1 MPRVS
6 SMIIMLVILALIYSQ
21 ARKPQTWSWLAGQDQ
36 QLANDAQDSALP
48 LPSSPAEETIIPAAT
63 DLVPAEATDA
73 SRLFEAVSDRSPIST
88 TDMPAYWRCLK
99 WALAQSSADLY
110 RRAQPDV
117 LYTQLWEQPQK
128 YRGKLLRLR
137 LHVRRVLQHET
148 PANSVGVSQLYEAW
162 GVTDESRSHPYVVIF
177 SELPPGLST
186 GADVRK
192 DVVFVGYFLKTM
204 SYTSADATRAA
215 PLLAGRM
222 MPQPAVALAS
232 EPSGSSNVTEW
243 IWVAAVVALLA
254 AAIGWR
260 IIFRRRIRKSTAR
273 APAAE
278 SDLEEWLNLEAA
290 TGEKQSQHVHTN
302 GKE

>member
-1 MPRVS
+1 
-6 SMIIMLVILALIYSQ
+6 MILFLVILALIYSQ
-21 ARKPQTWSWLAGQDQ
+21 ARKPQTWSWLAGQNQ
-36 QLANDAQDSALP
+36 QVANDAADSALP
-48 LPSSPAEETIIPAAT
+48 LPSSPAEETIVPAAT
-63 DLVPAEATDA
+63 DLDPAEAQDA
-73 SRLFEAVSDRSPIST
+73 SMLFEAVSDRSPISS

-99 WALAQSSADLY
+99 WANAQSSADLY

-117 LYTQLWEQPQK
+117 FYTQLWEQPQK

-137 LHVRRVLQHET
+137 LYVRRVLQHET

-162 GVTDESRSHPYVVIF
+162 GVTDESKSHPYVVIF

-192 DVVFVGYFLKTM
+192 DVIFVGYFLKIM
-204 SYTSADATRAA
+204 SYTSADANRAA

-222 MPQPAVALAS
+222 MPQPTLSPGS
-232 EPSGSSNVTEW
+232 EASGSSNLTEW

-260 IIFRRRIRKSTAR
+260 IIFRRRIRKTTTR
-273 APAAE
+273 APSAE
-278 SDLEEWLNLEAA
+278 SDLDEWLNLEAA
-290 TGEKQSQHVHTN
+290 SGEKQSQHVHPN